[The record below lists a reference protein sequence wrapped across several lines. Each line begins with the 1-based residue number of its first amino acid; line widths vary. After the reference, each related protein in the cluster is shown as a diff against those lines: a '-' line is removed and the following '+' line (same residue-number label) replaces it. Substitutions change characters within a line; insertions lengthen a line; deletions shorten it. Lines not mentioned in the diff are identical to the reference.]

1 MLWVMTDAT
10 YFGNAATVP
19 RVRTQDMPRPE
30 PRRCTAP
37 VFVYDCVTPLGGE
50 TLLSL
55 LMKRMMKEA
64 EVPDDGP
71 D

>member
-1 MLWVMTDAT
+1 
-10 YFGNAATVP
+10 
-19 RVRTQDMPRPE
+19 MPRPE

-37 VFVYDCVTPLGGE
+37 VFVYDCATPLGGE

-55 LMKRMMKEA
+55 LMRRMMKEA
-64 EVPDDGP
+64 EVPDDGH